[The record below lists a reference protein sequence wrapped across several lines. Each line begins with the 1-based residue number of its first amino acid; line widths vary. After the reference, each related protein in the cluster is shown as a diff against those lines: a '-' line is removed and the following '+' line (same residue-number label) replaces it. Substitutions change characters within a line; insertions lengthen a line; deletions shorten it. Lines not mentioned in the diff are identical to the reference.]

1 MSAFATDIAAI
12 TASIRAS
19 TGPDRVT
26 DALIQMRFR
35 PHASDPKPE
44 ALERIEDT
52 GEDLRFVYL
61 ARHKDGRPVTGCW
74 GYHVSRPV
82 TSNLAAVEAFVEQ
95 LLPGAYWHVAKGRQ
109 TPKEPLYGAAIWR
122 DGKPGSGERDP
133 DVIDEHASSSALAF
147 LLAALEAWDL
157 AQSRPAANG
166 TL

>member
-12 TASIRAS
+12 TARIRAA
-19 TGPDRVT
+19 TGPDRVIA
-26 DALIQMRFR
+26 ALIQMRFR

-44 ALERIEDT
+44 EIERIEDT
-52 GEDLRFVYL
+52 GEELRFIY
-61 ARHKDGRPVTGCW
+61 RDRRRDGSAVTGCW

-109 TPKEPLYGAAIWR
+109 TPKEPLYGAAVWL

-133 DVIDEHASSSALAF
+133 DVIDEHASSAALAF

-157 AQSRPAANG
+157 AQSRPAKVP
-166 TL
+166 L